1 VLGQANELGQAVLN
15 LLVNALDAI
24 GTKPR
29 VDAGE
34 TGRGAKPRGHVE
46 VRIEQRPV
54 PIADQITDQIVLS
67 IADDGPGVRAEELA
81 RVADLFYTTKDVGK
95 GTGLGLSIVHGVVT
109 SHGGRVH
116 LESTPGVGFRVELSL
131 PIWTATR
138 HDAGSA

>member
-1 VLGQANELGQAVLN
+1 VLN

-29 VDAGE
+29 PNADRNDSGV
-34 TGRGAKPRGHVE
+34 KLRGHVE
-46 VRIEQRPV
+46 VRIEQRGEM
-54 PIADQITDQIVLS
+54 IVLS

-95 GTGLGLSIVHGVVT
+95 GTGLGLSIVHGVVS